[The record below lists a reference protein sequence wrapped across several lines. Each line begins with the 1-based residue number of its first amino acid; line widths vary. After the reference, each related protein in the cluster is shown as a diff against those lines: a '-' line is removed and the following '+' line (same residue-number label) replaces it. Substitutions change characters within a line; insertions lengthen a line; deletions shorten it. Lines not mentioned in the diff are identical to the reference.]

1 MDNENNIINN
11 TILFDIDGTKKEVEV
26 LEQTVIDNTTYLL
39 VCEKD
44 IEDGDCY
51 VLKDVSKLED
61 TEAIYEEIV
70 DDSELQKVYGVFKNV
85 LKDDNITLE

>member
-11 TILFDIDGTKKEVEV
+11 TIFFDIDGTKKEVEV

-61 TEAIYEEIV
+61 NEAIYEEIV